1 MSLQP
6 NKFAFAMDYSNS
18 TAENITDSIDRSFK
32 SSIPYWAVV
41 LRHVI
46 FWIIDIIGITGNCMI
61 IIAVALSQKL
71 QTSTNVFV
79 TSLALTDLLTC
90 LTLAIGYISLAS
102 LPLTSPQLNK
112 ICQFVA
118 FVTYSSVGTSL
129 YTLAAI
135 GINRLILITKPIQG
149 RRIFTPWKHGIY
161 VAILWIVPI
170 GIIVIALLNGVGAVG
185 LDPVDNEC
193 SKVNTHE
200 RASDLDLIM
209 FAAGLPIPFT
219 VITVSYTWIYIYIK
233 KHFKTQK
240 RHLRST
246 IPISSDSCNTCNNT
260 LSKNTLDQQDF
271 SSKIKNQSVTTAEQ
285 ESGKKRAASAD
296 ASEESMASEA
306 DIRVS
311 TNPRIK
317 EISQQQIQITKN
329 LFLVVCVFFICFGPI
344 GFVLLVGKPSPI
356 VAYIAWCLHLLAL
369 INSAINFFIYASKHP
384 DFKIVLGHMIRCSY
398 SKIPQPSRLLKF
410 LLSKKN

>member
-1 MSLQP
+1 
-6 NKFAFAMDYSNS
+6 MDYSSS
-18 TAENITDSIDRSFK
+18 TAENITGFIDTSFK
-32 SSIPYWAVV
+32 SSVPSWAVV
-41 LRHVI
+41 IRHVI

-79 TSLALTDLLTC
+79 TSLAVTDLLTC

-102 LPLTSPQLNK
+102 LPLTSPRLNK

-149 RRIFTPWKHGIY
+149 RRIFTLWKHSIY
-161 VAILWIVPI
+161 VAILWIVPS
-170 GIIVIALLNGVGAVG
+170 GIILIALLNGVGAVG

-193 SKVNTHE
+193 SKVNTHD

-209 FAAGLPIPFT
+209 FTAGLPIPFIT
-219 VITVSYTWIYIYIK
+219 ITVSYTWIYIYIK

-240 RHLRST
+240 QHLRST
-246 IPISSDSCNTCNNT
+246 IPISSGSCNTLNNT

-285 ESGKKRAASAD
+285 ESGKKRAAQLMHLKNPWPVKQTSR
-296 ASEESMASEA
+296 SEPTRGLRKYRSSKFKLPK
-306 DIRVS
+306 
-311 TNPRIK
+311 TF
-317 EISQQQIQITKN
+317 
-329 LFLVVCVFFICFGPI
+329 FL
-344 GFVLLVGKPSPI
+344 
-356 VAYIAWCLHLLAL
+356 
-369 INSAINFFIYASKHP
+369 
-384 DFKIVLGHMIRCSY
+384 
-398 SKIPQPSRLLKF
+398 
-410 LLSKKN
+410 